1 MVKGGQQEEEDM
13 AVSASTVAGW
23 GEWLEE
29 VIQRIGPHFARI
41 DAVQWAWVYLQGLFS
56 EVPRK
61 NGWQLAEQ
69 AGKANPFGIQDL
81 LGRMSWSE
89 DLVRDELRAYT
100 VEQLADAWTV
110 GVFDETGILKKGEH
124 SVGVQ
129 RQYCGTTGQV
139 ENCQVGVFLGYA
151 TAKGHALIDRRLYLP
166 EGWAA
171 DAARRQK
178 AHVPEEV
185 TFQTK
190 PQLAIRMW
198 EAACAAGVGFS
209 WMTGDEVYGRDPV
222 LRHQLEHHR
231 QAYILT
237 IPCDHRLKLHFLAP
251 EAQEVAAIAAGWG
264 ATMWHRLSAG
274 DGSKGPRLYD
284 WAFLPVGSIHKGW
297 QHGLLVRRSL
307 TDPTDLAYHLT
318 YSPVDTPLDELVR
331 VAGARW
337 TVEENFERAKDDVG
351 LDHYEV
357 RSWHGWHRHITLAMW
372 ALAFLTVT
380 CRRANDEAGAT
391 PEAKATDLAALKAAL
406 QPQPPA
412 DTSGDDDAPKKKM
425 RPRPMATFLRQRGLS
440 CG

>member
-1 MVKGGQQEEEDM
+1 M
-13 AVSASTVAGW
+13 ARGEAVDLGPAAATVAAWATG
-23 GEWLEE
+23 LEE
-29 VIQRIGPHFARI
+29 VVQRIGPHFASIPTVER
-41 DAVQWAWVYLQGLFS
+41 VWSYLQGLLS
-56 EVPRK
+56 PVARK
-61 NGWQLAEQ
+61 NGWQLAEA
-69 AGKANPFGIQDL
+69 AGYVNPYGVQHL
-81 LGRMSWSE
+81 LGRASWSE
-89 DLVRDELRAYT
+89 DLVRDELRGYV
-100 VEQLADAWTV
+100 VEYLGAEDAV

-139 ENCQVGVFLGYA
+139 ENCQIGVFLAYA

-171 DAARRQK
+171 DAARRVK
-178 AHVPEEV
+178 VAVPEEV

-190 PQLAIRMW
+190 PQLAIHMW
-198 EAACAAGVGFS
+198 EAACAAGVGFT

-222 LRHQLEHHR
+222 LRHKLEHHR

-237 IPCDHRLKLHFLAP
+237 IPCDHRLKLSLLAP
-251 EAQEVAAIAAGWG
+251 AAQEVAAIAAGWG

-297 QHGLLVRRSL
+297 QHGLLVRRSR
-307 TDPTDLAYHLT
+307 TDPTDLAYLLT
-318 YSPVDTPLDELVR
+318 YGPVDTPLDELVR

-337 TVEENFERAKDDVG
+337 TVEESFERAKDDVG

-380 CRRANDEAGAT
+380 CRRANNEAGDT
-391 PEAKATDLAALKAAL
+391 PEAKAADLAALQAAL
-406 QPQPPA
+406 QPQPA
-412 DTSGDDDAPKKKM
+412 SDTSGADDAQKKI